1 MLTKVL
7 PLTFLL
13 WGSQALAQRKKSCE
27 AMPAS
32 NSVSFEKLSEAPWY
46 ESWTYP
52 EGDGRCVIRS
62 YDLKKQTM
70 LRKEKHKIFGF
81 TSKRETLPFIIQ
93 DNVQYLSRDGSMYQ
107 QVLATDNSTW
117 AFIHVCW
124 EGDGVR
130 NLILLTRDRWSRIP
144 PFVDQQILNVLQEAQ
159 MGPLVLSATRCA

>member
-93 DNVQYLSRDGSMYQ
+93 DNVQYLSRD
-107 QVLATDNSTW
+107 
-117 AFIHVCW
+117 
-124 EGDGVR
+124 DGVR